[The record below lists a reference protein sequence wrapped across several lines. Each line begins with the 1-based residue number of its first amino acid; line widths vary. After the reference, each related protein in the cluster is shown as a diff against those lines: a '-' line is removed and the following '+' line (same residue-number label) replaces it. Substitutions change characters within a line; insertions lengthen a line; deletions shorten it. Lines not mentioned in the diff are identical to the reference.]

1 VLLLI
6 AGALWF
12 ALRKP
17 SSDPV
22 GPIAPASSSATFQ
35 TGQAGFDDGGG
46 GYMWAGSGP
55 RDRIVHVD
63 FVKPFAEAPTV
74 VVALSGVDAGSQNA
88 SSIRLNLSAQNVTPR
103 GFDVNS
109 RPGLTQNSGRRM
121 SPGLPTSPR
130 EPRGRPRKQG
140 RVVSRRHR
148 PGVNIPAVDKH
159 GVAVRNHPLLG
170 SSGDL
175 GV

>member
-1 VLLLI
+1 MLLLI

-12 ALRKP
+12 ALHKP

-74 VVALSGVDAGSQNA
+74 VVALSGVDAFAERQLDPPQPQCAECDTAG
-88 SSIRLNLSAQNVTPR
+88 IRREFSTWADSKFWSAHVTWIAYKPSRAARPAAEARTR
-103 GFDVNS
+103 GFS
-109 RPGLTQNSGRRM
+109 PPPTRGQHPGG
-121 SPGLPTSPR
+121 
-130 EPRGRPRKQG
+130 
-140 RVVSRRHR
+140 
-148 PGVNIPAVDKH
+148 
-159 GVAVRNHPLLG
+159 
-170 SSGDL
+170 
-175 GV
+175 

>member
-1 VLLLI
+1 MLLLI

-12 ALRKP
+12 ALHKP

-109 RPGLTQNSGRRM
+109 RPGLTQNSGSAHVTYKPWRAARPAAEARTRGF
-121 SPGLPTSPR
+121 SPPPT
-130 EPRGRPRKQG
+130 RGQ
-140 RVVSRRHR
+140 H
-148 PGVNIPAVDKH
+148 PG
-159 GVAVRNHPLLG
+159 G
-170 SSGDL
+170 
-175 GV
+175 